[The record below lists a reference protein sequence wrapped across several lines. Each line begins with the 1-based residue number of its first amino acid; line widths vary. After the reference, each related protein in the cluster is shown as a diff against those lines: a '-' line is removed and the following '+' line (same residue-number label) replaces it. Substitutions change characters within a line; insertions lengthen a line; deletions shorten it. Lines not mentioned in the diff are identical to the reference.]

1 MTNLSASYGRIE
13 VVHDVTFAVPKGS
26 VFALVGPNGSGQ
38 VHPVEGAERVQGTG
52 FGAGGGRRHGDHQ
65 AHCPTTGSPKV
76 CTLPEGR
83 AIFPNLTVR
92 ENLRMFTFRG
102 KDVLLSTVE
111 EQSFEQFPVLKER
124 SSQLAGRLS
133 GGEQQMLAI
142 CRALATQPNVL
153 FLDELSMGLAPTI
166 VAQLYE
172 RPGRLGA
179 RRQLTIV
186 VVEQFASLALQVADR
201 AGVMIGG
208 RLVHVGQ
215 PDRDRRC
222 PGRCLSRIKGV
233 T

>member
-26 VFALVGPNGSGQ
+26 VFALVGPNGAGKSTLSKVLSGCKA
-38 VHPVEGAERVQGTG
+38 PAWGRVVVDGMEITKPI
-52 FGAGGGRRHGDHQ
+52 ARRL
-65 AHCPTTGSPKV
+65 ARRKV

-102 KDVLLSTVE
+102 RDVLLSAVE

-142 CRALATQPNVL
+142 CRALATQP
-153 FLDELSMGLAPTI
+153 
-166 VAQLYE
+166 E
-172 RPGRLGA
+172 RAVPRRVVDGPCSDHRGRALRRAGRLGP
-179 RRQLTIV
+179 V
-186 VVEQFASLALQVADR
+186 AS
-201 AGVMIGG
+201 
-208 RLVHVGQ
+208 
-215 PDRDRRC
+215 
-222 PGRCLSRIKGV
+222 
-233 T
+233 